1 MRVYLCAKDQLVQV
15 RVDYSLTLFGLA
27 RSYSLPTL
35 DGAERMPEW
44 GWCKT
49 KMNEAGTAV
58 ELRCMEPGKGPH
70 MWDCVS

>member
-1 MRVYLCAKDQLVQV
+1 VQV